1 MKNTKKIITLA
12 LAAAMLSATGIT
24 AFAADIDQDTTPPT
38 GTTSVTMSVAP
49 SYTVTIP
56 ESVVLNEQQDGTY
69 SNDAVITAT
78 NIRLNNNKVVS
89 VTMDSDFLLENAQGA
104 AALPYTLTINDA
116 EKASGD
122 TVATFATDADLTLV
136 QQSDTLHFA
145 ADVPTFA
152 GDYSDTVTFNIAV
165 ADAST

>member
-1 MKNTKKIITLA
+1 MKKILTLA
-12 LAAAMLSATGIT
+12 LVAAMLTATGIT
-24 AFAADIDQDTTPPT
+24 AFAAEVDQDTTPPT

-78 NIRLNNNKVVS
+78 NIRLNNGQVIN
-89 VTMDSDFLLENAQGA
+89 VTMDSYFLLENAQGA
-104 AALPYTLTINDA
+104 AALPYTLTIGTV

-122 TVATFATDADLTLV
+122 TVATFATNADLTLV
-136 QQSDTLHFA
+136 QQSDTLHFT
-145 ADVPTFA
+145 ADVPTYA
-152 GDYSDTVTFNIAV
+152 GDYSDTVTFNIAIANV
-165 ADAST
+165 EL

>member
-1 MKNTKKIITLA
+1 MKRLLAII
-12 LAAAMLSATGIT
+12 LAAAMIATCSVT
-24 AFAADIDQDTTPPT
+24 AFAAEVNQDTTPPT
-38 GTTSVTMSVAP
+38 GTTNVTMSVAP

-78 NIRLNNNKVVS
+78 NIRLNNNKIVT

-122 TVATFATDADLTLV
+122 TVATFSTNADLTFV
-136 QQSDTLHFA
+136 QQSDTLQFTA
-145 ADVPTFA
+145 EVPTYA
-152 GDYSDTVTFNIAV
+152 GDYSDTVTFNIAITDE
-165 ADAST
+165 A

>member
-1 MKNTKKIITLA
+1 MKKAITLA
-12 LAAAMLSATGIT
+12 LVGAMLTATGIT

-78 NIRLNNNKVVS
+78 NIRLNNNKIVT

-145 ADVPTFA
+145 AEAPTFA

>member
-1 MKNTKKIITLA
+1 MKKAITLA
-12 LAAAMLSATGIT
+12 LVGAMLTATGIT

-38 GTTSVTMSVAP
+38 GTTNVTMSVAP

-78 NIRLNNNKVVS
+78 NIRLNNNKIVT

-152 GDYSDTVTFNIAV
+152 GDYSDTVAFNIAV

>member
-1 MKNTKKIITLA
+1 MKKLLTLA
-12 LAAAMLSATGIT
+12 LVGAMLTATGIT

-49 SYTVTIP
+49 SYTVSIP
-56 ESVVLNEQQDGTY
+56 ETVVLNEQQDGTY
-69 SNDAVITAT
+69 SNSAVITAT
-78 NIRLNNNKVVS
+78 NIRLNSGKVIS

-104 AALPYTLTINDA
+104 AALPYTLKINDT

-122 TVATFATDADLTLV
+122 TVATFSTNADLTFV
-136 QQSDTLHFA
+136 QQSDTLQFA

-165 ADAST
+165 ADEA

>member
-1 MKNTKKIITLA
+1 MKKVLTIVITGAL
-12 LAAAMLSATGIT
+12 LAACSVT
-24 AFAADIDQDTTPPT
+24 AFATEVNQDTVEPQN
-38 GTTSVTMSVAP
+38 GATTVTMSVAP

-56 ESVVLNEQQDGTY
+56 ESVVLNEQTDGTY

-78 NIRLNNNKVVS
+78 NIRLNNGKVIN

-104 AALPYTLTINDA
+104 AALPYTLTINS
-116 EKASGD
+116 ENKASGD
-122 TVATFATDADLTLV
+122 TVATFATDADLTAV
-136 QQSDTLHFA
+136 QQSDALHFA

-165 ADAST
+165 ADAPAP

>member
-1 MKNTKKIITLA
+1 MKKLLTLA
-12 LAAAMLSATGIT
+12 LVGAMLTATGIT

-38 GTTSVTMSVAP
+38 GTTNVTMSVAP

-78 NIRLNNNKVVS
+78 NIRLNNNKIVT
-89 VTMDSDFLLENAQGA
+89 VTMESDFLLENAQGA

-152 GDYSDTVTFNIAV
+152 GDYSDTVAFNIAV

>member
-1 MKNTKKIITLA
+1 MKKAITLA
-12 LAAAMLSATGIT
+12 LVGAMLTATGIT

-38 GTTSVTMSVAP
+38 GTTNVTMSVAP

-78 NIRLNNNKVVS
+78 NIRLNNNKIVT
-89 VTMDSDFLLENAQGA
+89 VTMESDFLLENAQGA

-122 TVATFATDADLTLV
+122 TVATFATNADLTLV

-152 GDYSDTVTFNIAV
+152 GDYSDTVAFNIAV